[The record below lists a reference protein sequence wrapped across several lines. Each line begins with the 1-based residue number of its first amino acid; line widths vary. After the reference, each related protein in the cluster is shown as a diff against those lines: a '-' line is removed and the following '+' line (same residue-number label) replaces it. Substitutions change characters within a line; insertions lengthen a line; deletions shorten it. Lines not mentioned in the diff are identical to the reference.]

1 VTLRE
6 AIERVVADAFAAGAE
21 WYAVVQARQDSA
33 AVWLESQAWEQDRR
47 YQLMLR
53 RHQKKATEAVG
64 REITRL
70 IMATPEPRQ
79 TTLHGLFGVR
89 VKLCK
94 GENDDSGIEEAGLS

>member
-1 VTLRE
+1 MTLRE
-6 AIERVVADAFAAGAE
+6 VIERAVADAFAAGAE

-33 AVWLESQAWEQDRR
+33 AVWLESRAWQQDRR

-70 IMATPEPRQ
+70 IMATHEPRQ
-79 TTLHGLFGVR
+79 AALHGLLGASVTH
-89 VKLCK
+89 V
-94 GENDDSGIEEAGLS
+94 

>member
-1 VTLRE
+1 MTLKQI
-6 AIERVVADAFAAGAE
+6 IEQAVADAFAAGAE
-21 WYAVVQARQDSA
+21 WYATVQARQDSA
-33 AVWLESQAWEQDRR
+33 TVWLEARAWQQDRR

-79 TTLHGLFGVR
+79 TALHGLLGAR
-89 VKLCK
+89 VTHV
-94 GENDDSGIEEAGLS
+94 